1 MTRWII
7 RWLTAGYC
15 EYYAA
20 FLIMADRTDTLGAA
34 NIDLEEGFY
43 GRH

>member
-1 MTRWII
+1 MIRWLI

-20 FLIMADRTDTLGAA
+20 FLILTEPRETLGAA
-34 NIDLEEGFY
+34 NIDMEEFHG
-43 GRH
+43 